1 MRNPLPAMLIAISLG
16 CSSTGAAGTEG
27 PAGPASPPGATG
39 PTGPAGPPGAT
50 GPTGPPGV
58 VSATAPVSVS
68 SGGVISIA
76 QAGAANAGALSPADW
91 TRFDAKVST
100 VAAGT
105 GLAVTGT
112 LQAPTLAVMYG
123 STVGTAAAGND
134 PRLSDARAP
143 LAGSANY
150 VQNGTTSQAGNL
162 NLSGSGTFGS
172 LNVTGAGSFGN
183 VSVAGS
189 ITGAGSGLTQLNA
202 SSLSTGTVGDAR
214 LSSNVA
220 LLSGNNIFGG
230 VNSFGGLVLPR
241 YAAPPATPVAGQ
253 VYFDTTS
260 GTSRYF
266 DGAVWKTVAVAST
279 FGLYTAT
286 GVNIGPAG
294 TVSIANLTT
303 LPTVTVWAQTA
314 ALQWNNVTGNSSY
327 PVTFNGGTVTVTNGS
342 GLIVT
347 LALVAA
353 DQ

>member
-16 CSSTGAAGTEG
+16 CSSTGAAGTQG
-27 PAGPASPPGATG
+27 PAGPVGPAGPTG

-50 GPTGPPGV
+50 GPTGPAGV
-58 VSATAPVSVS
+58 VSATAPVSFS
-68 SGGVISIA
+68 SGGDISIA
-76 QAGAANAGALSPADW
+76 QASAASAGALSAADW
-91 TRFDAKVST
+91 TRFDAKVSA
-100 VAAGT
+100 VAAGS
-105 GLAVTGT
+105 GLAETGT
-112 LQAPTLAVMYG
+112 SQTPALAVIYG
-123 STVGTAAAGND
+123 STAGTAAAGND

-150 VQNGTTSQAGNL
+150 VQNGTTSQTGNL

-172 LNVTGAGSFGN
+172 LNVTGAGN
-183 VSVAGS
+183 
-189 ITGAGSGLTQLNA
+189 
-202 SSLSTGTVGDAR
+202 
-214 LSSNVA
+214 
-220 LLSGNNIFGG
+220 FGG

-241 YAAPPATPVAGQ
+241 SAAPPATPVAGQ

-266 DGAVWKTVAVAST
+266 DGAAWKTVAVAST

-286 GVNIGPAG
+286 GMNIGPGG
-294 TVSIANLTT
+294 TVSIPNFTT

-314 ALQWNNVTGNSSY
+314 APQWNNVTGNSSY

-347 LALVAA
+347 IALVAA
-353 DQ
+353 GQ